1 MSSGVAD
8 KLVKIQRNFLWGWDA
23 EGRKIAWTSWNKVCK
38 PREFGGPGIIDLK
51 VFNLALLGK

>member
-1 MSSGVAD
+1 VAD